1 MKTEKQI
8 QNKINEHL
16 LHIEYVKS
24 LPFEQYN
31 EAFILSDVV
40 RFEYAIKA
48 LKWVLSDNELLKPE
62 E

>member
-16 LHIEYVKS
+16 FHIEYVKS

-31 EAFILSDVV
+31 ELMIATDVT
-40 RFEYAIKA
+40 RLEYAIKA
-48 LKWVLSDNELLKPE
+48 LKWVLSDDELLKPE